1 MTRDR
6 GRRLAIVAR
15 AWSRAPPSSP
25 PRSLSPRRGRRRSR
39 PRQRDTA
46 YRAAVHLARD
56 IGSRPAASRAELR
69 AHRYVA
75 RRFRRAGLDTRY
87 TRFRVPNRG
96 RGRSQNVV
104 GAYDGPHRCLK
115 IVMAH
120 TDSVPAGPGAV
131 DNASGVGVVV
141 ALAGAAAADSAR
153 SATCG
158 SSRPAERSAP
168 TPGQADHLGA
178 RRLVKHVRLRRSARR
193 LRYALSL
200 DMVGPRRTLP
210 GQLAA
215 RARPRPRVEG
225 QVLRGGPP
233 AATSRLR
240 WDPDSGTGNSDHRE
254 FELAGLPGLVIHLWH
269 GLEPCYHS
277 ACDTWDR
284 LQRRSLRRVQRITED
299 VAATALASDIVAAM
313 ANKLMEALDPR
324 VPIYRDSYNEYF
336 VMVLS
341 AGGAVAGTQVP
352 LYIVMAITDNLW
364 SPAVFVGSVHRLR
377 AGGDLRPR
385 AAADEAARARRLG
398 GACGRALTGLLA
410 LAFYYLVAEPT
421 L

>member
-1 MTRDR
+1 MEPRAAV
-6 GRRLAIVAR
+6 LAAAVAL
-15 AWSRAPPSSP
+15 AAPGPAAEP
-25 PRSLSPRRGRRRSR
+25 AA
-39 PRQRDTA
+39 QRDTA

-141 ALAGAAAADSAR
+141 ALAAPAAARSGR

-158 SSRPAERSAP
+158 SSRPAAEERP
-168 TPGQADHLGA
+168 YTGQADHLGA
-178 RRLVKHVRLRRSARR
+178 RRLVKHVRLERSARR

-200 DMVGPRRTLP
+200 DMVGPRRPLP

-215 RARPRPRVEG
+215 GRARARVSRARCSRRAAG
-225 QVLRGGPP
+225 
-233 AATSRLR
+233 ATSRLR

-284 LQRRSLRRVQRITED
+284 LQRRSLQARPADHRGS
-299 VAATALASDIVAAM
+299 AATALARIS
-313 ANKLMEALDPR
+313 
-324 VPIYRDSYNEYF
+324 S
-336 VMVLS
+336 
-341 AGGAVAGTQVP
+341 
-352 LYIVMAITDNLW
+352 
-364 SPAVFVGSVHRLR
+364 
-377 AGGDLRPR
+377 RPW
-385 AAADEAARARRLG
+385 
-398 GACGRALTGLLA
+398 
-410 LAFYYLVAEPT
+410 PT
-421 L
+421 S